1 MKRTSNEVR
10 DELRAE
16 YAPELFKNAV
26 RGKYFEAY
34 RRGTNVVILDADVA
48 RAFPTE
54 KAVNDALRGLIPK
67 KGASRAPSPRRKRS
81 GQRAAG

>member
-16 YAPELFKNAV
+16 YEPELFKKAV

-48 RAFPTE
+48 EAFPTE
-54 KAVNDALRGLIPK
+54 KAVNDALRRLIPK
-67 KGASRAPSPRRKRS
+67 KRSSRAPSQPRKRS
-81 GQRAAG
+81 GHSASG

>member
-1 MKRTSNEVR
+1 MKKTSNEIR

-16 YAPELFKNAV
+16 YEPELFKNAV

-34 RRGTNVVILDADVA
+34 RRGTNVVVLDADVA

-54 KAVNDALRGLIPK
+54 KAVNDALRRLIPK
-67 KGASRAPSPRRKRS
+67 KAPSRRKRPAH
-81 GQRAAG
+81 RAAG

>member
-1 MKRTSNEVR
+1 MKKSSNEVR
-10 DELRAE
+10 DGLRAE
-16 YAPELFKNAV
+16 YEPELFKNAV

-54 KAVNDALRGLIPK
+54 KAVNDALRRLISK
-67 KGASRAPSPRRKRS
+67 KLPSRRKRPS
-81 GQRAAG
+81 RRAAG